1 MTQMLTPVLP
11 KTIRLVNGPVPFLT
25 FFKSLDERRRLG
37 VLDRQCAVFVLP
49 AGRAAMEVTTN
60 AGEMQDWERHWGDS
74 GDDHKPQEWPS
85 LMELMGT
92 AKGDLRTEKL
102 TKILGGYLSHTQEVP
117 ASIRLPFV
125 LQYQEVK
132 KQSNEALDWL
142 DFPRQLFS
150 LELTFS
156 SSEYFVPIDAIRIPF
171 IAEQGRTNGGQE
183 ASGFPRMNKL
193 LLKLQPLSPVPTSFG
208 VNIAFNDCLGH
219 MYFGQLET
227 FDVAF
232 QDLFLPV
239 RLPMV
244 FWSDLFEL
252 LWKGGMTEP
261 CWSVKVMDLDR
272 EVVHG
277 LIRSQLGPFVVP
289 SESEV
294 HLEEEDFDFEQ
305 EEYFER
311 WIDSQPVDTG
321 ISDETEVVVRM
332 DTVCSIVF
340 IPPCHH
346 LLMRFTISS
355 QSTVVRVLTDR
366 FQLLSYMDAFFLSW
380 SRTAAV
386 GESKVLA
393 TNQVCKVS
401 KVQAECE
408 QADEETF

>member
-1 MTQMLTPVLP
+1 M
-11 KTIRLVNGPVPFLT
+11 
-25 FFKSLDERRRLG
+25 
-37 VLDRQCAVFVLP
+37 
-49 AGRAAMEVTTN
+49 
-60 AGEMQDWERHWGDS
+60 
-74 GDDHKPQEWPS
+74 
-85 LMELMGT
+85 
-92 AKGDLRTEKL
+92 
-102 TKILGGYLSHTQEVP
+102 SHAQASP

-125 LQYQEVK
+125 LQYQEV
-132 KQSNEALDWL
+132 QNQGSEALDWL

-156 SSEYFVPIDAIRIPF
+156 SSEYFVPIDAIRISF
-171 IAEQGRTNGGQE
+171 IAEEGRTNSGQE

-272 EVVHG
+272 AVVQE

-289 SESEV
+289 SEV

-311 WIDSQPVDTG
+311 WVDSQPIETG
-321 ISDETEVVVRM
+321 ISEETEVVVRI

-366 FQLLSYMDAFFLSW
+366 FQLLSYMDAFFQSW
-380 SRTAAV
+380 IRSERQPSRGRKA
-386 GESKVLA
+386 LA
-393 TNQVCKVS
+393 DG
-401 KVQAECE
+401 E